1 MDIKEITRIVELMA
15 KHDLTEID
23 IQAEDNTLTIKR
35 ERPSSSDGQPPSLV
49 TQMAPMIASHT
60 APPPVAAANV
70 APVPPAEDEDE
81 DEDDGSHTIV
91 SPIVGTFYAAGSPDA
106 DAFANVGDEV
116 VPDTV
121 VCIVEAMKVMNEI
134 TAGASGVVKKVL
146 VENGHPVEFGEP
158 LFVIEA

>member
-35 ERPSSSDGQPPSLV
+35 ERPSSDGQPPTLI
-49 TQMAPMIASHT
+49 TQMAPMVASHT
-60 APPPVAAANV
+60 APPPLAAANV
-70 APVPPAEDEDE
+70 APAPPAEEV
-81 DEDDGSHTIV
+81 DEDDGCHTIV
-91 SPIVGTFYAAGSPDA
+91 SPIVGTFYASASPDA

>member
-35 ERPSSSDGQPPSLV
+35 ERPSSDGQPPTLI
-49 TQMAPMIASHT
+49 TQMAPMVASHT
-60 APPPVAAANV
+60 APPPLAAA
-70 APVPPAEDEDE
+70 AEEEDG
-81 DEDDGSHTIV
+81 DDGCHTIV
-91 SPIVGTFYAAGSPDA
+91 SPMVGTFYASASPDA

-116 VPDTV
+116 VPDTI

>member
-35 ERPSSSDGQPPSLV
+35 ERPSSDGQPPTLI
-49 TQMAPMIASHT
+49 TQMAPMVASHT
-60 APPPVAAANV
+60 APPPLAAA
-70 APVPPAEDEDE
+70 AEEEDG
-81 DEDDGSHTIV
+81 DDGCHTIV
-91 SPIVGTFYAAGSPDA
+91 SPMVGTFYASASPDA

-116 VPDTV
+116 VPDTI

-134 TAGASGVVKKVL
+134 TAGASSVFKKVL

>member
-35 ERPSSSDGQPPSLV
+35 ERPSSDGQPPTLI
-49 TQMAPMIASHT
+49 TQMAPMVASHT
-60 APPPVAAANV
+60 APPPLAAANV
-70 APVPPAEDEDE
+70 APVPPAEEE
-81 DEDDGSHTIV
+81 DEDDGCHTIV
-91 SPIVGTFYAAGSPDA
+91 SPIVGTFYASASPDA

>member
-23 IQAEDNTLTIKR
+23 IQAEDNALTIKR
-35 ERPSSSDGQPPSLV
+35 ERPSSDGQPPTLI
-49 TQMAPMIASHT
+49 TQMAPMVASHT
-60 APPPVAAANV
+60 APPPLAAA
-70 APVPPAEDEDE
+70 AEEEDG
-81 DEDDGSHTIV
+81 DDGCHTIV
-91 SPIVGTFYAAGSPDA
+91 SPMVGTFYASASPDA

-116 VPDTV
+116 VPDTI

>member
-35 ERPSSSDGQPPSLV
+35 ERPGSDGQPPTLV
-49 TQMAPMIASHT
+49 TQMAPMVASHT
-60 APPPVAAANV
+60 APPPLAAANV
-70 APVPPAEDEDE
+70 APAPPAAAEEE
-81 DEDDGSHTIV
+81 DEDDGCHTIV
-91 SPIVGTFYAAGSPDA
+91 SPIVGTFYASASPDA